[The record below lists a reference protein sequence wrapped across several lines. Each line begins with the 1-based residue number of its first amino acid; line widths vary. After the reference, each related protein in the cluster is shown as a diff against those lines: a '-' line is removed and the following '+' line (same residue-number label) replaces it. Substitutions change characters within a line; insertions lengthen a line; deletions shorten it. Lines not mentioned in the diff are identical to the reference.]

1 MAIHLRKIQPHTS
14 HLSIKTNVPNW
25 LMCPFSSSDKSMKAS
40 WWVRSRVER
49 NPAGWL
55 YWCCE
60 DCSSFRFSLSVRRDS
75 REGSNGRGSVPKG
88 QESKITRPEEEEDR
102 TEHFNSIHSAV
113 FYDNMFDSPHYG
125 MVCMFHRL

>member
-1 MAIHLRKIQPHTS
+1 MAIHLRKNQPHTS

-25 LMCPFSSSDKSMKAS
+25 LMCPFSSSYKSMKAS

-75 REGSNGRGSVPKG
+75 REGSNGRGSVSKR
-88 QESKITRPEEEEDR
+88 QESKITRPEEEDR
-102 TEHFNSIHSAV
+102 TEHFNSIHFTV
-113 FYDNMFDSPHYG
+113 FYDNMFDSAHYG